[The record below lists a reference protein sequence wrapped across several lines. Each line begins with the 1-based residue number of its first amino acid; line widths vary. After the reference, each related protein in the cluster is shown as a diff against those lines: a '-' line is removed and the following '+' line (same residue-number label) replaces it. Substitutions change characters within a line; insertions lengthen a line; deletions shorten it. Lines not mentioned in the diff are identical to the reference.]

1 MNTTRRRA
9 EVLQYD
15 DNLQIERRIADEIM
29 ETVNRLQ
36 LPLILDQLTEG
47 RGNCFPIAIL
57 QQCRRPEINQQ
68 LKPVPKMLL
77 RTLRTGP
84 RHKALRYSV
93 MNFIKTSEHPRI
105 HQFKLQYEETDGAA
119 NKETWDD
126 YWKRMLRDGTWVDY
140 WFVQATA
147 WYLELDIW
155 IVATSN
161 TENSPYIG
169 ISGNLENENIP
180 CNGPTITLGTKSNS
194 HYQSLLPIEMFHLEF
209 QNNHQQ
215 PDEPRDMFNKMSK
228 SYEESAAQETE
239 KSHVP
244 KVQTKKGMHSEESE
258 PCNSQTLPENKTHE
272 TNNDKLHR
280 TSSCVSKEGHKDLS
294 ENSLDDTET
303 TQPKSLEPNKTGLQD
318 EVPKSNEDMSGQH
331 DDISASSV
339 KERKDTNG
347 YDPFIY
353 TNNEKK
359 LIFKRTS
366 YDYKLICPN
375 CLKET
380 KQMIQHICKGNCKI
394 VVKLM
399 KAK

>member
-1 MNTTRRRA
+1 MNTARRRA

-36 LPLILDQLTEG
+36 LPFILDQLTEG

-68 LKPVPKMLL
+68 LKPVPKMLV

-93 MNFIKTSEHPRI
+93 INFIKTSNHPRI
-105 HQFKLQYEETDGAA
+105 HQFKLQYEQTDGVA
-119 NKETWDD
+119 NKETWED

-147 WYLELDIW
+147 WYLQLDIW

-169 ISGNLENENIP
+169 ISGNLENGDIP

-194 HYQSLLPIEMFHLEF
+194 HYQSLLPVEMFHLEF
-209 QNNHQQ
+209 QNNDKQ
-215 PDEPRDMFNKMSK
+215 PDEARDMFNKVSK
-228 SYEESAAQETE
+228 SGAEGAKPEKEEPYVT
-239 KSHVP
+239 KS
-244 KVQTKKGMHSEESE
+244 QTIKGMHRKESKPSKGE
-258 PCNSQTLPENKTHE
+258 TSPENEMNETNTNKLHKTSSYVNKEAKDDNDTSQTKPMKP
-272 TNNDKLHR
+272 DK
-280 TSSCVSKEGHKDLS
+280 V
-294 ENSLDDTET
+294 
-303 TQPKSLEPNKTGLQD
+303 D
-318 EVPKSNEDMSGQH
+318 EVPKSKSQESGKH
-331 DDISASSV
+331 DNVSGPFV
-339 KERKDTNG
+339 KENTKTNA

-353 TNNEKK
+353 RNNEKN
-359 LIFKRTS
+359 LIFKRT
-366 YDYKLICPN
+366 
-375 CLKET
+375 
-380 KQMIQHICKGNCKI
+380 
-394 VVKLM
+394 
-399 KAK
+399 

>member
-1 MNTTRRRA
+1 
-9 EVLQYD
+9 
-15 DNLQIERRIADEIM
+15 
-29 ETVNRLQ
+29 
-36 LPLILDQLTEG
+36 
-47 RGNCFPIAIL
+47 
-57 QQCRRPEINQQ
+57 
-68 LKPVPKMLL
+68 
-77 RTLRTGP
+77 
-84 RHKALRYSV
+84 
-93 MNFIKTSEHPRI
+93 
-105 HQFKLQYEETDGAA
+105 
-119 NKETWDD
+119 
-126 YWKRMLRDGTWVDY
+126 
-140 WFVQATA
+140 
-147 WYLELDIW
+147 
-155 IVATSN
+155 
-161 TENSPYIG
+161 
-169 ISGNLENENIP
+169 
-180 CNGPTITLGTKSNS
+180 
-194 HYQSLLPIEMFHLEF
+194 MFHLEF

-239 KSHVP
+239 KSYVP

-303 TQPKSLEPNKTGLQD
+303 TQTKSLEPNKTGLQD
-318 EVPKSNEDMSGQH
+318 EVPKSNKDMSGQH
-331 DDISASSV
+331 DDISGSSV
-339 KERKDTNG
+339 KERKETNG

-353 TNNEKK
+353 KNNEKK

-394 VVKLM
+394 VVNMEDFKTQLKNYKKSYTKENQCRRKKECIERQRVLDESKVKEKQNKCNKEYM
-399 KAK
+399 ERQRALDEIKAKEDQNKRKKESRDNQRAENESKVKETQNKHNKEYMERQGKLSE